1 MKTLTVFTP
10 TYNRAKMLLP
20 AYEALKK
27 QTSKDFLWLIID
39 DGSTDN
45 TEEVVNKWIDNE
57 TSFEIQYFK
66 KENGG
71 LHTGYNKAIELAKTE
86 LMVCIDSD
94 DYMPEYAVE
103 HIINTWK
110 KIKNQGY
117 AGIIAL
123 DAKKNGETMSGLFPN
138 IDRFNLIKNSFGE
151 YDFKSG
157 DVKLVVRTDLYKSV
171 APMPSFEGEKNFN
184 PQLLHLKICLNYDFY
199 PVNEVYCIVDYQE
212 DGMSN
217 TIYRQFYDSPN
228 SFAEYRKFQLSIP
241 NAPLKFLF
249 RYSIHYVSSCIFAKK
264 KIFQGIN
271 HKFLV
276 LLSVPFGI
284 LENIFVRKKVKD
296 LK

>member
-1 MKTLTVFTP
+1 MVTLTIFTP
-10 TYNRAKMLLP
+10 SYNRADMLRV
-20 AYEALKK
+20 AYKALKN
-27 QTSKDFLWLIID
+27 QTSKDFCWLIID

-45 TEEVVNKWIDNE
+45 TEEIVRIWQGEE
-57 TSFEIQYFK
+57 TEFEIQYCK

-71 LHTGYNKAIELAKTE
+71 LHTGYNKAIELSNTE

-94 DYMPEYAVE
+94 DYMPKYAVE
-103 HIINTWK
+103 HIIKTWNE
-110 KIKNQGY
+110 IRSLGY

-151 YDFKSG
+151 YDFKNG

-184 PQLLHLKICLNYDFY
+184 PQLMHLKICLNYDFY

-217 TIYRQFYDSPN
+217 AIYKQFFNSPN

-241 NAPLKFLF
+241 NAPKKFLF
-249 RYSIHYVSSCIFAKK
+249 RYSTHYISSCILAKR
-264 KIFQGIN
+264 KILEGTP
-271 HKFLV
+271 HKILAI
-276 LLSVPFGI
+276 LCLPFGI
-284 LENIFVRKKVKD
+284 LESLYIRYKVGKKK
-296 LK
+296 